1 MIAVLQFDAA
11 SAALLERLRGE
22 GRLPH
27 LEALRRRGTEIPLE
41 NPAEHFP
48 ASAYQTLYRGVEVG
62 EHGLFYPFQWSA
74 GDQRVRLAASFEAP
88 PPIWD
93 LLGRHGRSTL
103 AIDPYECHRP
113 HEATGELTCG
123 WGMRE
128 RVVLER
134 WSVPDGGD
142 REARRRH
149 GRPPDVTEVFGAQT
163 PRQLRRLRERFLQAP
178 RRVADLAI
186 ERLRARSFDLAWIVF
201 AAPHLAG
208 HRLWEVPPYIGE
220 DAVSAAEREQLGGAL
235 AEVYE
240 EVDRQLGRV
249 LDALPDDCDVIVCSV
264 LGMDVNTSRA
274 DLLPG
279 MLTAVLGGPRAT
291 HGSFRTPSVRKE
303 PHDAA
308 DSDSGAMWRLRAAL
322 SGRLRSRIAA
332 AMPDRLALELT
343 ARLELRGVDWST
355 TRAFAHPADNQG
367 YIRLNR
373 AGRERDGIVGAGEAE
388 ELTAQI
394 REGLL
399 DFRDPDGEPAVIAV
413 DEVADRYRGAAA
425 DLLPDLVVRWRP
437 TSAIALDA
445 LHSPTFGTVR
455 RHGHGSGRTGN
466 HTDGDAWAILA
477 PRAGH
482 ARDLSRPARIADIPA
497 TIAALNAV
505 PLDGLAGEPLIEP
518 DRQG

>member
-1 MIAVLQFDAA
+1 VIAVLQFDAA
-11 SAALLERLRGE
+11 GAALLERLQGE
-22 GRLPH
+22 GRLPN
-27 LEALRRRGTEIPLE
+27 LQALGERGTRLE
-41 NPAEHFP
+41 LESPAEHFP

-62 EHGLFYPFQWSA
+62 DHGLFYPFQWEA
-74 GDQRVRLAASFEAP
+74 GDQRIRLAASFEAP

-93 LLGRHGRSTL
+93 LLGRRGRSTL

-113 HEATGELTCG
+113 HEAQGALVCG

-134 WSVPDGGD
+134 WSVPEGGD
-142 REARRRH
+142 NEARRRH

-163 PRQLRRLRERFLQAP
+163 PRELRHLRERFLAAP
-178 RRVADLAI
+178 KRIADLAV
-186 ERLRARSFDLAWIVF
+186 ERLGERNFDLAWIVF

-208 HRLWEVPPYIGE
+208 HRLWEVPPYLDDDVE
-220 DAVSAAEREQLGGAL
+220 AAKRRQLEGAL

-240 EVDRQLGRV
+240 EVDFQMGRV
-249 LDALPDDCDVIVCSV
+249 LEALPDDCDVIVCSV

-279 MLTAVLGGPRAT
+279 MLSAVLAGEHASR
-291 HGSFRTPSVRKE
+291 GSFRTEGVRKE
-303 PHDAA
+303 PRKSG

-322 SGRLRSRIAA
+322 SGRLRSKVAA
-332 AMPDRLALELT
+332 AMPDKLALELT
-343 ARLELRGVDWST
+343 ARLELRGVDWSK

-373 AGRERDGIVGAGEAE
+373 TGRERDGIVGVSEAE

-399 DFRDPDGEPAVIAV
+399 DFRDPDGQPAVISV
-413 DEVADRYRGAAA
+413 DDVGERWQGAAT
-425 DLLPDLVVRWRP
+425 DRLPDLVIRWRP
-437 TSAIALDA
+437 TSSISLDA
-445 LHSPTFGTVR
+445 LHSPRFGSVQR
-455 RHGHGSGRTGN
+455 QGYGSGRTGN

-477 PRAGH
+477 PRSGR
-482 ARDLSRPARIADIPA
+482 ARDPGRPAKISDIPA
-497 TIAALNAV
+497 TVAALNEV
-505 PLDGLAGEPLIEP
+505 PLDGLGGEPLIE
-518 DRQG
+518 R

>member
-1 MIAVLQFDAA
+1 MIAVIQFDAA
-11 SAALLERLRGE
+11 SARLLERLEGE
-22 GRLPH
+22 DRLPN
-27 LEALRRRGTEIPLE
+27 LQALRKRGTRLE
-41 NPAEHFP
+41 LDTPAEHFP
-48 ASAYQTLYRGVEVG
+48 ASAYQDLYRGVG
-62 EHGLFYPFQWSA
+62 AGDHGLFYPFQWA
-74 GDQRVRLAASFEAP
+74 GGDQRVRLAASFEAP

-93 LLGRHGRSTL
+93 RLGRAGRSTL

-113 HEATGELTCG
+113 HEAEGDLTCG

-134 WSVPDGGD
+134 WSVPDGSD
-142 REARRRH
+142 RVPRRRH

-163 PRQLRRLRERFLQAP
+163 PRELRRLRERFLQAP

-186 ERLRARSFDLAWIVF
+186 ERLRKRSFDLAWIVF

-208 HRLWEVPPYIGE
+208 HRLWEVPPYL
-220 DAVSAAEREQLGGAL
+220 DAVAVPAEERQRLDGAL

-240 EVDRQLGRV
+240 EVDRQMGRV
-249 LDALPDDCDVIVCSV
+249 LEALPDDCDAIVCSV

-279 MLTAVLGGPRAT
+279 MLTAVLGGERSNGGGQPA
-291 HGSFRTPSVRKE
+291 S
-303 PHDAA
+303 A

-322 SGRLRSRIAA
+322 SGRVRAKIAA
-332 AMPDRLALELT
+332 AMPDRMALELT

-373 AGRERDGIVGAGEAE
+373 TGRERDGIVGVSEAE
-388 ELTAQI
+388 ELVTQI

-399 DFRDPDGEPAVIAV
+399 DFRDPDGEPAVVAV
-413 DEVADRYRGAAA
+413 DEVRERWQGAAA

-437 TSAIALDA
+437 TSAVALDA
-445 LHSPTFGTVR
+445 LHSPRFGTVHR
-455 RHGHGSGRTGN
+455 QGYGSGRTGN

-477 PRAGH
+477 PRAGKV
-482 ARDLSRPARIADIPA
+482 REPSRLSRVVDIPA
-497 TIAALNAV
+497 TVAALNDL
-505 PLDGLAGEPLIEP
+505 PLDGLSGEPLIA
-518 DRQG
+518 R

>member
-1 MIAVLQFDAA
+1 VIAVIQFDAA
-11 SAALLERLRGE
+11 SASLLERLGHE
-22 GRLPH
+22 GRLPN
-27 LEALRRRGTEIPLE
+27 LEALKGRGTKVDLE
-41 NPAEHFP
+41 TPADHFP
-48 ASAYQTLYRGVEVG
+48 AASYQTLYRGIDVG
-62 EHGLFYPFQWSA
+62 DHGLFYPFQWSA
-74 GDQRVRLAASFEAP
+74 GEQRVRLAAGFEAP

-113 HEATGELTCG
+113 HHAQGEMVSG

-142 REARRRH
+142 RMARRRY
-149 GRPPDVTEVFGAQT
+149 GRPPDVTEVFGAQA
-163 PRQLRRLRERFLQAP
+163 PRELRRLRERFLQAP

-186 ERLRARSFDLAWIVF
+186 ERLRARTFDLAWIVF

-208 HRLWEVPPYIGE
+208 HRLWEVPPYISE
-220 DAVSAAEREQLGGAL
+220 DAVSAEERERLGGTL

-240 EVDRQLGRV
+240 EVDAQLGRV
-249 LDALPDDCDVIVCSV
+249 LDALPDDCDVIACSV
-264 LGMDVNTSRA
+264 LGMDLNTSRA

-279 MLTAVLGGPRAT
+279 MLTAVLGASGSTRGSFQSDGDPKEPRA
-291 HGSFRTPSVRKE
+291 S
-303 PHDAA
+303 A

-322 SGRLRSRIAA
+322 SGRVRAQIAA

-373 AGRERDGIVGAGEAE
+373 IGRERDGIVGVSEAE
-388 ELTAQI
+388 ELTARL

-399 DFRDPDGEPAVIAV
+399 DFRDPDGEPAVVAV
-413 DEVADRYRGAAA
+413 DEVTDRWHGAAA

-455 RHGHGSGRTGN
+455 RRGHGSGRTGN

-477 PRAGH
+477 PRAGR
-482 ARDLSRPARIADIPA
+482 ARQLGRMAGIADIPA
-497 TIAALNAV
+497 TVAALNEV
-505 PLDGLAGEPLIEP
+505 PLDGLAGEPLIE
-518 DRQG
+518 R